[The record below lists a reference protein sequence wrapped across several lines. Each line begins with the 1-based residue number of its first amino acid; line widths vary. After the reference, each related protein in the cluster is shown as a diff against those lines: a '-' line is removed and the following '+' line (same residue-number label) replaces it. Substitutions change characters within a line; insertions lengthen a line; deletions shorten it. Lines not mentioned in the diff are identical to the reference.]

1 MRIVI
6 LWTVYARTD
15 RPSPHGSGR
24 EGDQHFFPS
33 LITQLG
39 LVMLFSENHRHS
51 SVDLGDELVGLTGY
65 DCAGVQPLLSRGIF
79 PTDKTPPNSLSNRM
93 YTRLIPTFR
102 ILTSAGEPN

>member
-1 MRIVI
+1 MII

-15 RPSPHGSGR
+15 GPSSHGGRR

-33 LITQLG
+33 LITQPG

-65 DCAGVQPLLSRGIF
+65 DCAGVQPQLRSRMAAAHG
-79 PTDKTPPNSLSNRM
+79 SA
-93 YTRLIPTFR
+93 LIPNI
-102 ILTSAGEPN
+102 ILKRRFPPTS